1 MSQSCAV
8 TKCDRTSRGLCDCC
22 QQNLCLQHLSEHN
35 ASLVSQ
41 LNPLTDE
48 INALGDRFKSLNIE
62 KAVGSCRRK
71 LEQWR
76 DDCHQRIDRLFQQ
89 KSKEFNQLIDQKIK
103 KQQEE
108 LVRIQSKV
116 AELIREEETTRQDID
131 SLRSTIHNLKEQ
143 MDKIENTCFNIDT
156 YPLVIDES
164 FIDFKELDELDISS
178 LSPVCKTIDRLEESS
193 KSFVSNDRFL
203 LIHQV
208 PNLCLVGPEMNVVK
222 QTLWSHG
229 QINDMCWSSTLNRF
243 IVIGKEMLFL
253 VSKDTLMTDNVQT
266 IQKRKWISCTSSETS
281 LFLVTNELASSIMKF
296 TLLPN
301 IELIKEW
308 KSPDSCT
315 KNEYI
320 DDIRHDKE
328 KIALMIWNV
337 KLNSLFIELK
347 HVETLAR
354 IWSLQLNDAG
364 SQKVAFRCCSLPGNE
379 WLVVQHGI
387 GNLLQITKDGKL
399 KKVIKYKLNPYR
411 AGLMGINILIILTNN
426 NINLHKLQ

>member
-1 MSQSCAV
+1 
-8 TKCDRTSRGLCDCC
+8 L
-22 QQNLCLQHLSEHN
+22 NEHN
-35 ASLVSQ
+35 ASLVFQ
-41 LNPLTDE
+41 LNPLIDE
-48 INALGDRFKSLNIE
+48 INALGDRLKSLNIE
-62 KAVGSCRRK
+62 KAVSSCRRK

-89 KSKEFNQLIDQKIK
+89 KSKELDQLVDEKVK
-103 KQQEE
+103 KQQQEI
-108 LVRIQSKV
+108 LQIQAKI
-116 AELIREEETTRQDID
+116 AELIREEETTRRDID
-131 SLRSTIHNLKEQ
+131 SLTSATHHLKEQ
-143 MDKIENTCFNIDT
+143 MDKIENISFNIDT
-156 YPLVIDES
+156 HPLVIDES
-164 FIDFKELDELDISS
+164 FIDFKELDELDVSS
-178 LSPVCKTIDRLEESS
+178 LSPVCKTIDQLEESS
-193 KSFVSNDRFL
+193 KAFVSNDRFL

-208 PNLCLVGPEMNVVK
+208 PNLCLVGPEMNVIK

-229 QINDMCWSSTLNRF
+229 QIKDMCWSSTLNRF
-243 IVIGKEMLFL
+243 IVIGKGMVFL
-253 VSKDTLMTDNVQT
+253 VSEDTLMIDNVQT
-266 IQKRKWISCTSSETS
+266 IQKRKWISCTCSEAS
-281 LFLVTNELASSIMKF
+281 LFLVTNELASSIVKF

-301 IELIKEW
+301 IEFIKEW
-308 KSPDSCT
+308 KSPDSCA

-320 DDIRHDKE
+320 DDIRHGNE

-387 GNLLQITKDGKL
+387 GNLLQITEDGKL

-411 AGLMGINILIILTNN
+411 AGLMGINKLIILTNN